1 TSEAGKHQK
10 ADVTG
15 DTVTFNYAGSD
26 GVARS
31 TEIRFSPA
39 PEKLTEHEAMFEFT
53 LDHGEEAQ
61 LTLEITPIVEGE
73 RQARQEYRQARQDL
87 EQSYASWRKRCTRFK
102 TGNTQLTGF
111 LERAVIDLRMLL
123 AEDDDGG
130 FRIDA
135 GVPWY
140 SALFGRDAII
150 TAYECLGVNPNIAWG
165 ALRALASQQGKE
177 DDDWRE
183 EEPGK
188 ILHEMRVGELAGCGE
203 IPHTPY
209 FGSVDTTPLWL
220 VLLTYAYAWTADLDA
235 VRELWPNALSALGW
249 IDKYGDRDGDGFVEY
264 ERRSSRGLDNQGWK
278 DSWNALIHP
287 DGTLAEGPIALVEVQ
302 GYVYQAK
309 ARMAPL
315 ARAVGDDELAGR
327 LEREAA
333 ELKRKFNEAFWM
345 EDEGYYALALDRNKQ
360 QVPTITSNPGHG
372 FWSGIIDDEKAPRV
386 ARKLVSPALSSGW
399 GVRTLASRQQV
410 YDPLGYHNGAI
421 WPHDN
426 ALIAHGLKLY
436 GFDVEAM
443 KIVDQLS
450 AAGASFPLGRY
461 PELFCGFSRDD
472 VPVPVE
478 YPVACRP
485 QAWATG
491 APLLMIRSYGGF
503 TADAPA
509 GRLYVVRPQLPAWL
523 DRVEIL
529 GMRVGSARV
538 DLSFS
543 ARDGVTATQVPR
555 KEGDV
560 EVLIRQ

>member
-1 TSEAGKHQK
+1 
-10 ADVTG
+10 
-15 DTVTFNYAGSD
+15 
-26 GVARS
+26 
-31 TEIRFSPA
+31 
-39 PEKLTEHEAMFEFT
+39 
-53 LDHGEEAQ
+53 
-61 LTLEITPIVEGE
+61 
-73 RQARQEYRQARQDL
+73 
-87 EQSYASWRKRCTRFK
+87 
-102 TGNTQLTGF
+102 
-111 LERAVIDLRMLL
+111 
-123 AEDDDGG
+123 
-130 FRIDA
+130 
-135 GVPWY
+135 
-140 SALFGRDAII
+140 
-150 TAYECLGVNPNIAWG
+150 
-165 ALRALASQQGKE
+165 
-177 DDDWRE
+177 
-183 EEPGK
+183 
-188 ILHEMRVGELAGCGE
+188 
-203 IPHTPY
+203 
-209 FGSVDTTPLWL
+209 
-220 VLLTYAYAWTADLDA
+220 
-235 VRELWPNALSALGW
+235 
-249 IDKYGDRDGDGFVEY
+249 
-264 ERRSSRGLDNQGWK
+264 
-278 DSWNALIHP
+278 
-287 DGTLAEGPIALVEVQ
+287 
-302 GYVYQAK
+302 
-309 ARMAPL
+309 MAPL

-360 QVPTITSNPGHG
+360 QVTTITSNPGHG
-372 FWSGIIDDEKAPRV
+372 FWSGIIDEEKAPRV

-509 GRLYVVRPQLPAWL
+509 GRLYVIRPQLPAWL